1 MTDLPETA
9 ENIPYDTFAF
19 TPFMPKLN
27 TANPEVQ
34 KYLLDI
40 ATYWIKE
47 FDIDGWRLD
56 VANEVDHHFWKKFR
70 EAVTE
75 IKPDIYILGEIWHS
89 SQAWLQGDE
98 FHAVMN
104 YAFTDSIK
112 DYFAKKE
119 NHSFTNGQWNESSA
133 NALQRSGERRNI
145 QLIRFS

>member
-75 IKPDIYILGEIWHS
+75 IKPDIYILGDLAFLS
-89 SQAWLQGDE
+89 SLAARDE

-112 DYFAKKE
+112 DYFAKRK
-119 NHSFTNGQWNESSA
+119 S
-133 NALQRSGERRNI
+133 
-145 QLIRFS
+145 QLHKWSVE